1 MVINNQINWII
12 SVIENLF
19 KCKIINIF
27 IIFLIFFIETDFS
40 VKANQNTQGE
50 VENSNNKERGS
61 YRGEKGNKPQN
72 KPEKEN
78 SRKKSK
84 VKHEKI
90 KIKNK
95 MKMGKSIGKR
105 GKAEKIRKET
115 SKQDSS
121 ACKGISC
128 LNSLIKVLKINKD
141 AVVNFIAQRN
151 RMNRNLKTSGK

>member
-1 MVINNQINWII
+1 
-12 SVIENLF
+12 
-19 KCKIINIF
+19 
-27 IIFLIFFIETDFS
+27 
-40 VKANQNTQGE
+40 
-50 VENSNNKERGS
+50 
-61 YRGEKGNKPQN
+61 
-72 KPEKEN
+72 
-78 SRKKSK
+78 
-84 VKHEKI
+84 
-90 KIKNK
+90 